1 MSDEEW
7 AFCAPYQT
15 LMREDAPQREHSLR
29 SLFTG
34 LRSLVRGLPRDT
46 ESVLVWRT
54 GLGRVVPSKYQ
65 PGARSG
71 VGSADEVT
79 VGDNGQGFF

>member
-54 GLGRVVPSKYQ
+54 GLGRVVRL
-65 PGARSG
+65 GRSLDLEI
-71 VGSADEVT
+71 SAWSSFRSW
-79 VGDNGQGFF
+79 QR